1 VNHFFIKIQSTSE
14 QKGVRQILQTSL
26 RNRALAFLCIFGL
39 VAQSAMPALAQEPQ
53 TPQTKPPDSPAS
65 LDKNAPVAPKPA
77 IASTAASDIPFDQMM
92 QTSHNPFDA
101 YRGKTVPLPSM
112 ANSVRLS
119 SLMHDGKLYLS
130 LRDAVDLAL
139 EDNLD
144 MVIARYNLPIAQMD
158 ILRTQAGGQTRGVN
172 TGVVSGTPGGN
183 GGGSGVGSG
192 AGGTSGGAG
201 GAGAGASGLV
211 QSTLGTG
218 TAVSNYDPFVQVT
231 SYVDHL
237 TQELPNQVQLGVP
250 VARQN
255 TILGNFAYSEAF
267 PTGGSI
273 QAVWNNNRQT
283 TNSPNNAFSP
293 QFTSFMQVYLQQQLL
308 AGFGTGP
315 NLRFLHIARTNQ
327 KISDIAFRAQVIATV
342 TQICDV
348 YWDLVNAYD
357 IEQVSE
363 RSVAFAT
370 ETLNTSRKQFQLQAI
385 PQMDVLKAEG
395 EEATR
400 EQDLTV
406 ARTNLQLQELYM
418 KNAITRSL
426 DDPVLEEM
434 PVIPTDHVDMETQA
448 INEPVQEMIATAL
461 KNRTEVQEN
470 MLDLQNRELSRKTAR
485 NALLPSLSAYA
496 FISGTG
502 FAGTQNPLIPPDPTV
517 PVPAPTAF
525 GTSIENALNYSS
537 PEYQVGFQL
546 GIPLRNRIAKADQY
560 RTELEYRQS
569 QVAGEELKKRIRI
582 EVRSARYAVEQG
594 ASRVAAARKAR
605 DLAATT
611 LDIMQKE
618 QKLGAGS
625 NQQTLT
631 SEHDLAVAESALV
644 TAETGYE
651 KARVDLRR
659 AVGSV
664 LDEYGIT
671 LETSRKGELSGAVTR
686 SSTASVPSGH

>member
-1 VNHFFIKIQSTSE
+1 VNQ
-14 QKGVRQILQTSL
+14 
-26 RNRALAFLCIFGL
+26 FLFRTRGKLTNNGSAARSAAGLLCKSIASICCLSL
-39 VAQSAMPALAQEPQ
+39 VAQSAIPAFAQNQQ
-53 TPQTKPPDSPAS
+53 TAPPPSPAP
-65 LDKNAPVAPKPA
+65 LDKNAPVAPTPNT
-77 IASTAASDIPFDQMM
+77 ASKATSEIPFDQMLHA
-92 QTSHNPFDA
+92 SHNPIDA
-101 YRGKTVPLPSM
+101 YRGKTVPLPNM
-112 ANSVRLS
+112 ANSVRLN
-119 SLMHDGKLYLS
+119 SLIRDGKLYLS
-130 LRDAVDLAL
+130 LRDAIDLAL

-158 ILRTQAGGQTRGVN
+158 ILRTAAGGLVRGVN
-172 TGVVSGTPGGN
+172 TGVVSGTPGG
-183 GGGSGVGSG
+183 GGAGTGSGSG
-192 AGGTSGGAG
+192 AGGTSSGAG
-201 GAGAGASGLV
+201 GAGAGSGGLV

-218 TAVSNYDPFVQVT
+218 TAVSNYDPLVQVT
-231 SYVDHL
+231 AYVDHL
-237 TQELPNQVQLGVP
+237 TQQIPNQQVLGVP
-250 VARQN
+250 VAKQN
-255 TILGNFAYSEAF
+255 TILGNFSYSQAF

-273 QAVWNNNRQT
+273 QAIWDNNRQT

-293 QFTSFMQVYLQQQLL
+293 QFTTFMQFYAQQQLL
-308 AGFGTGP
+308 SGFGLGP

-327 KISDIAFRAQVIATV
+327 KVSDIAFRAQVIATV

-348 YWDLVNAYD
+348 YWDLVSAYD

-370 ETLNTSRKQFQLQAI
+370 ETLNTSRKQFELQAI

-434 PVIPTDHVDMETQA
+434 AVVPTDHIGVETPT
-448 INEPVQEMIATAL
+448 ISEPVQDMIAAAL
-461 KNRTEVQEN
+461 QNRTEVQEN
-470 MLDLQNRELSRKTAR
+470 ILVLQNSELSRKSAR
-485 NALLPSLSAYA
+485 NALLPSLSAYG

-502 FAGTQNPLIPPDPTV
+502 YAGTPNPLIPPVVGTTPT
-517 PVPAPTAF
+517 PSTAF
-525 GTSIENALNYSS
+525 GTSIENALNYTS
-537 PEYQVGFQL
+537 PDYQVGFQL
-546 GIPLRNRIAKADQY
+546 AIPLRNRIAKADQY

-569 QVAGEELKKRIRI
+569 QVSLEELKKRIRI
-582 EVRSARYAVEQG
+582 EVRNARYALEQG
-594 ASRVAAARKAR
+594 ASRVTAARKAR
-605 DLAATT
+605 DLAAKT

-625 NQQTLT
+625 NKQTLT

-651 KARVDLRR
+651 KARIELRR
-659 AVGSV
+659 ATGAI
-664 LDEYGIT
+664 LEEYGIS
-671 LETSRKGELSGAVTR
+671 LEKSRKGELSGTVT
-686 SSTASVPSGH
+686 SSATAPVPSGH